1 MQLKLK
7 TAPALPLQT
16 AHNIRLISGQDETP
30 PTLQILAFQYPT
42 VLGGATVPRNRRITP
57 TEHQ

>member
-7 TAPALPLQT
+7 IAPALPLQT
-16 AHNIRLISGQDETP
+16 AHNIRLTGGQDETP

-42 VLGGATVPRNRRITP
+42 ALGGATVPRNLGITQ